1 MICRIHHRR
10 VRAAGDWTGPPVQ
23 SPWAVNYLNRVVAA
37 FAFLFLAAGISGC
50 HSEVDDQLSRI
61 TIGSNPPGT
70 NYNLLGGGI
79 AKLLEERLGVASTV
93 RPFGGS
99 SVYVP
104 MLHRGEITLG
114 INSSMDSYLSYRGIG
129 PYESPMSNLRALMSL
144 WTVGLMYVVRA
155 DSGVHRIE
163 ELLGKRVVII
173 MRANTS
179 LASLH
184 RAILATGGL
193 TEESVVPITVSGL
206 PEGLRLLTEGRVDAV
221 SAAID
226 LALARQAHAAI
237 PGGIRFLEMGQDEQ
251 KLSELMPGSWVA
263 TAIPGPVTVA
273 LDKPTRIANFN
284 SFINTGVHLPENDA
298 YIIVKTI
305 HGNWESLQNDYP
317 ILAAIPADSLAP
329 ANTPHPY
336 HPGAIRYFKE
346 VGLWNEVHEDNQAK
360 LMAVHRQ

>member
-1 MICRIHHRR
+1 MICRIHQRW
-10 VRAAGDWTGPPVQ
+10 VRALGDCFALAAKLW
-23 SPWAVNYLNRVVAA
+23 WATNQLGRGIVV
-37 FAFLFLAAGISGC
+37 FACLFLAAGISGC
-50 HSEVDDQLSRI
+50 DSEVDGQLNRI

-70 NYNLLGGGI
+70 NYNLLGAGI
-79 AKLLEERLGVASTV
+79 AKLLQEKLGIASTV

-129 PYESPMSNLRALMSL
+129 PYTSPMPNLRALMSL

-163 ELLGKRVVII
+163 ELLGKRVVIT

-237 PGGIRFLEMGQDEQ
+237 PGGIRFLEMGQDEE

-263 TAIPGPVTVA
+263 TAVPGPVTVA
-273 LDKPTRIANFN
+273 LDEPTRIANFN
-284 SFINTGVHLPENDA
+284 SFVNTGVHLSENDA

-305 HGNWESLQNDYP
+305 HGNWDSLQNDYP
-317 ILAAIPADSLAP
+317 ILAAIPADSLVP
-329 ANTPHPY
+329 SNTPHPY
-336 HPGAIRYFKE
+336 HRGAVRYFKE
-346 VGLWNEVHEDNQAK
+346 VGLWNEAHEGNQAQLAAVHE
-360 LMAVHRQ
+360 R